1 MITLKNNTKSVSKI
15 GYVVSLDPN
24 DRNAF
29 VYVSAGAVKAIG
41 VVTEAVAYR
50 KPCKI
55 ATLGD
60 TAKVF
65 VAGNVV
71 KGNILRTVKSIDRA
85 SLGTAVI
92 AGTADA
98 PYLRIGEALNSARGL
113 VSCVLDFSYLQSDGL
128 TITWDDITGKPV
140 DIYASIGIDSEP
152 IFTAASYTEV
162 SGATI
167 ASGTV
172 VDTRTVN
179 QTYLQVEENTKF
191 DIQFTFTGLT
201 GHPAQ
206 VLFNGRYKGNTAHEV
221 WLYIWNYSGVP
232 AWERVTAAAKDFIS
246 SATDYALQFNLVSS
260 ADYISGGECKLR
272 IYHNSA
278 AAPTHDMYIDYI
290 AVIQETQALA
300 VAGTY
305 YQATGFTEEA
315 KSDNITVDAAAGSIT
330 IPITGDY
337 ENLSTISFN
346 ATGSSKIELSLFVN
360 GAKLVTLWRRHMN
373 SDGDIGS
380 AASTAIREFTEGD
393 VITWRY
399 LADVND
405 AYMSVIA
412 MRCSIKKLSNF

>member
-1 MITLKNNTKSVSKI
+1 MISLKNNTKSASKV
-15 GYVVSLDPN
+15 GYAVIVDPN
-24 DRNAF
+24 DNQAF
-29 VYVSAGAVKAIG
+29 LYATPNSTKVIGIVMESVPYRGICKIASLGDKAKVYVS
-41 VVTEAVAYR
+41 
-50 KPCKI
+50 
-55 ATLGD
+55 
-60 TAKVF
+60 
-65 VAGNVV
+65 GNVV
-71 KGNILRTVKSIDRA
+71 KGDILRLSKTTDRA
-85 SLGTAVI
+85 SLGSSVI
-92 AGTADA
+92 AKDGDA
-98 PYLRIGEALNSARGL
+98 PYVKIGEALAPGKGL
-113 VSCVLDFSYLQSDGL
+113 IPCVLDLVYLQSDGT
-128 TITWDDITGKPV
+128 TITWDDVTGKPV
-140 DIYASIGIDSEP
+140 DTYASLDIDTEP
-152 IFTAASYTEV
+152 IFTADSYTEV

-179 QTYLQVEENTKF
+179 QTYLQVEEDQKF
-191 DIQFTFTGLT
+191 DIQFTFIGLT

-206 VLFNGRYKGNTAHEV
+206 CVFNGRYVGNPAHVV

-232 AWERVTAAAKDFIS
+232 AWDRVTAAANDFAS
-246 SATDYALQFNLVSS
+246 SATDYALQFNLPTS
-260 ADYISGGECKLR
+260 ADYVSGGECQLR

-278 AAPTHDMYIDYI
+278 AVAAHDMYIDYI

-305 YQATGFTEEA
+305 YQATGLIEEA